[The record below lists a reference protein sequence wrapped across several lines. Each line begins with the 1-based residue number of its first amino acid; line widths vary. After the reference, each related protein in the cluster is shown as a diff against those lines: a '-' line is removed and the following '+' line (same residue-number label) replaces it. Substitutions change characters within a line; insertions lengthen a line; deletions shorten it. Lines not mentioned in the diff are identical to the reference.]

1 MLVTIIARRGR
12 APSKVPSVGAW
23 HLPCS
28 RRRQAPSKR
37 TPPQGETKK
46 RRGHHAARPKGH
58 HSARPRGALIET
70 RTRTPYATPPP
81 RGLPTWG
88 DDQTGRA
95 TIGSASDGDKP
106 RRDGGRAAL
115 GMLVAI
121 DVRRGQ
127 APSKRTSPQGET
139 KRRRGHHAARPKG
152 HHSACPSGALI
163 ETRTRTPTQRRHHV
177 ACPRR
182 TMIRSH
188 ATIRSAFDG
197 DKPRR
202 DGELA
207 RLACWLRLSLD
218 GGEPRRNEQHRP
230 TGINPVETNTAS
242 RRD

>member
-1 MLVTIIARRGR
+1 MASSLGSHAGYDYRSTGASPVESPFGRCLAPTLFSLVTIIARRGR

-81 RGLPTWG
+81 RGLSTWS
-88 DDQTGRA
+88 DDQ
-95 TIGSASDGDKP
+95 I
-106 RRDGGRAAL
+106 
-115 GMLVAI
+115 V
-121 DVRRGQ
+121 
-127 APSKRTSPQGET
+127 
-139 KRRRGHHAARPKG
+139 
-152 HHSACPSGALI
+152 
-163 ETRTRTPTQRRHHV
+163 
-177 ACPRR
+177 
-182 TMIRSH
+182 H
-188 ATIRSAFDG
+188 ATIRSASDG

-230 TGINPVETNTAS
+230 TGINPVETSTAS